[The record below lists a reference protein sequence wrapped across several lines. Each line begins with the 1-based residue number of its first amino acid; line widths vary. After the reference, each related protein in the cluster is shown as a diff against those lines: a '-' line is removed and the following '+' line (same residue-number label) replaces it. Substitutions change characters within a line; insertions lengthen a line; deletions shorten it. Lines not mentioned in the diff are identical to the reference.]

1 MLVTLVPA
9 VGAETTVSDNPVKVE
24 KGDYD
29 SYVVVM
35 RAEPLLASFDQDELN
50 SGAAR
55 AERAAIRE
63 SHDRVL
69 RDSDI
74 ATDRRVNDYT
84 NAANGFS
91 ALITHEEA
99 ERVAASPDVL
109 TVMPDTLRQPTTDNT
124 PSFLGLN
131 ERGAAWA
138 AGYTGENVVVGVI
151 DSGIWPEH
159 PSFAD
164 DGTYRDLGITLDES
178 VYAACDFGNSAH
190 NPNDADFECNNKLIG
205 ARQILPTYRALIG
218 AEDFEYDSA
227 RDDNGHGTHTASTAA
242 GNADVQ
248 AEIFGID
255 RGTVS
260 GIAPRA
266 RVIAYKGLGT
276 LGGFGS
282 DLAAS
287 IDQAV
292 ADGVD
297 VINYSVGGGA
307 SLLGPDDIAY
317 LFAADAGVFVATS
330 AGNSGPGAATIG
342 GPASVPWLTTV
353 GASTQ
358 DRTWQGST
366 VLGDGSEYFGASI
379 TGSAGPL
386 PLVDSADLGNE
397 LCEPSV
403 AFTDDISGKIVLCLR
418 GAIARVA
425 KSQAVFEQGGA
436 GMILYNPTDT
446 QALVTDNHFVPSVH
460 INFTDGTAIKD
471 YIAANGAA
479 ATATVNGGVFTPQD
493 APWMADFSSRG
504 PDPVATDIIKPDVT
518 APGVNVLAGNTPT
531 PDLGAPGELFQSI
544 SGTSMSSPHVA
555 GLFALLKQ
563 ARRDWSP
570 AAAKSALMTTAYQ
583 DVMKEDGA
591 TPADPFDIG
600 AGHVDPSGR
609 VYAPGSLFSPGLV
622 YDAGF
627 NEYLGFLCD
636 AAPEAFADPDA
647 TCATLESLGIPT
659 DASDLNLASIGVGQ
673 LAGTQTVTRTVT
685 SVANRNATWRVSV
698 DAPHGFDVSVNPSQI
713 RLAPG
718 ASATYEVTFTA
729 TDDAVIG
736 DWAFGSLTWRAQNGA
751 TARSPIA
758 VNAATIGTPD
768 QVDGTGTDGS
778 ASFDVSF
785 GYTGDYSAAGHGL
798 EAATIT
804 SDTVV
809 QDPDQNFDP
818 NDGFSNAHEFDLSG
832 AAYLRVA
839 LPPDSVADPNID
851 LDIFLY
857 DPNGVQVATSTN
869 GGTDEE
875 ISILLPEDGTWTLF
889 VHGWQTVTGSSDYDL
904 SSWIVSATPG
914 GSLSVDAAPTS
925 ATVGTSGTVDISWSG
940 LDAGQHYLG
949 AVSHSDGAGLIGIT
963 LVSVES

>member
-69 RDSDI
+69 RDADI

-227 RDDNGHGTHTASTAA
+227 RDDDGHGTHTASTAA